1 MLLAQIMKSSTRI
14 TALLI
19 EWSNG
24 DTSALAE
31 LMPLVESE
39 LRRLARCHVRRMQPG
54 GTMQT
59 TAVINEAY
67 IRLVDQNRVRWQNRA
82 HFYGIAAKTIR
93 RVLLNHIR
101 DKKRQKRGGGAYP
114 VSLSQALGV
123 TDERSAELLAL
134 DDALN
139 KLAVVDERKAR
150 VVEMRYFGGLS
161 VDETAEVLGV
171 SGVTVKRDWMTAKAW
186 LLREMSDD
194 RQ

>member
-1 MLLAQIMKSSTRI
+1 MESSIRI

-19 EWSNG
+19 EWGNG
-24 DTSALAE
+24 DSSALAE

-39 LRRLARCHVRRMQPG
+39 LRRLARSYVRRLRPG
-54 GTMQT
+54 NTMQT

-82 HFYGIAAKTIR
+82 HFYAIAAKTMR
-93 RVLLNHIR
+93 RILLNHLR
-101 DKKRQKRGGGAYP
+101 DKRRKKRGGGAYP
-114 VSLSQALGV
+114 VSLSHANRLS
-123 TDERSAELLAL
+123 DERSSQLIAL

-139 KLAVVDERKAR
+139 RLALFDERKSR

-161 VDETAEVLGV
+161 VEETAEVLGV
-171 SGVTVKRDWMTAKAW
+171 SRVTVIRDWNTAKAW

-194 RQ
+194 RK